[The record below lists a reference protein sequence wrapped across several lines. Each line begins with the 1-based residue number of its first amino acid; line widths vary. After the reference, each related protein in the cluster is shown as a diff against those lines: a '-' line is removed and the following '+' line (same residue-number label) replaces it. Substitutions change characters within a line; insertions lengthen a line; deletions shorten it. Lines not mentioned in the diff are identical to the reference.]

1 MDERIS
7 DKSFPRLT
15 VGALARCKPLRFNG
29 RGEAGEGAPVPRI
42 SPLDMLCLY
51 VVK

>member
-29 RGEAGEGAPVPRI
+29 RGEAGEGHPSRA
-42 SPLDMLCLY
+42 SHTLTCSAYML
-51 VVK
+51 